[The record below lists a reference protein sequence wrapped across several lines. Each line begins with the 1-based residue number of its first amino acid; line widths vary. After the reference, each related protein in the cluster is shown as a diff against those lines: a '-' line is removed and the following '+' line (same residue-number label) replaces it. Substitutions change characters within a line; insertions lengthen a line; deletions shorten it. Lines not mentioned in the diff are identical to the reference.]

1 MEEKQGESGLIVRD
15 HVSIS
20 RSDWTLGA
28 VGTGEVTFI
37 ANNISAVVFTQRHKI
52 GIDLITS
59 ASQDEETDPVRSAFP
74 RML

>member
-28 VGTGEVTFI
+28 VGKSLSLQIIKVLFF
-37 ANNISAVVFTQRHKI
+37 FTQKHKLRI
-52 GIDLITS
+52 HLITS

-74 RML
+74 RMP